1 MNNLIKKIFQVSEF
15 NEFINL
21 YLSKVGEIT
30 VEGEISEIR
39 VSQNKWL
46 FLTIKDEAASL
57 DVFALTYQI
66 SGYSV
71 LEPGM
76 MVYVSGQPRL
86 YQKTARF
93 SLFADRIVRPV
104 RVL

>member
-71 LEPGM
+71 WNRG
-76 MVYVSGQPRL
+76 
-86 YQKTARF
+86 
-93 SLFADRIVRPV
+93 
-104 RVL
+104 